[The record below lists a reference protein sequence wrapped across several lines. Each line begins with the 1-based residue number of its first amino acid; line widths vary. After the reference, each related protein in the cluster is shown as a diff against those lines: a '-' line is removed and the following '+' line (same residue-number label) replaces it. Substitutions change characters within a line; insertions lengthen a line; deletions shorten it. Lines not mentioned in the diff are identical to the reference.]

1 VSAGAGQCR
10 CEQGALD
17 GQLPA
22 SLEPLLELL
31 ARRVAEWQLRLAP
44 SMPASG
50 ADSPWLSVASAARYL
65 DWPRQR
71 LYKLSAS
78 GAIPHYKH
86 ERRLIFRRDELDEW
100 LRGYA
105 QAGRGTSG

>member
-1 VSAGAGQCR
+1 MSELLPHELAR
-10 CEQGALD
+10 ALD
-17 GQLPA
+17 QLV
-22 SLEPLLELL
+22 ELIAERL
-31 ARRVAEWQLRLAP
+31 VARQQQLVAEREQDGER
-44 SMPASG
+44 
-50 ADSPWLSVASAARYL
+50 SPWLSIESAARYL

-78 GAIPHYKH
+78 GEIPHYKH

-105 QAGRGTSG
+105 QAGRGDSG

>member
-1 VSAGAGQCR
+1 MSERESTSAAAQPPPT
-10 CEQGALD
+10 ELAEALA
-17 GQLPA
+17 QLV
-22 SLEPLLELL
+22 ELL
-31 ARRVAEWQLRLAP
+31 AERVARRQAELARESRLP
-44 SMPASG
+44 QES
-50 ADSPWLSVASAARYL
+50 SPWLSIESAARYL

-105 QAGRGTSG
+105 QAGRGDSG

>member
-1 VSAGAGQCR
+1 MSELLPHELAR
-10 CEQGALD
+10 ALD
-17 GQLPA
+17 QLV
-22 SLEPLLELL
+22 ELIAERL
-31 ARRVAEWQLRLAP
+31 VARQQQLVAEREQDGER
-44 SMPASG
+44 
-50 ADSPWLSVASAARYL
+50 SPWLSIESAARYL

-105 QAGRGTSG
+105 QAGRGDSG